1 MSLLAL
7 GVNHQTAS
15 VDMRE
20 RISFTPCD
28 VSGAITGI
36 RKEKLANEV
45 VMLSTCNRTELYL
58 AEASRPQ
65 RVLEWLADN
74 RQVSLP
80 QLQNHSYLY
89 ENQAVSKHLFRV
101 ATGLDSLALGE
112 PQILGQ
118 IKAAYQTALDNNSV
132 KQTLNRLF
140 QEAFYVAKNIR
151 SDTKL
156 GENSISIAYAA
167 VKLSE
172 QFFGD
177 YKPLTALI
185 IGAGQTGE
193 LAAKNLHKKGVGK
206 ILIANRT
213 LSKAQE
219 LALQLDGYAM
229 TLGQIESHIH
239 EADIIVSATG
249 RGDFTVTAPMIADKQ
264 QQRRQRMQLLLD
276 LAVPRDIDPAVSEL
290 TNTYLFGVD
299 SLQNIIEKNQHLRE
313 QAAIQAEALVDDYN
327 KHFCDWLQ
335 LRQHHHLIKHVHQ
348 MAQTEKE
355 QLTEKAM
362 KQLAKGE
369 SPEQVIN
376 ELAMR
381 LTKKLTHH
389 PSLLIRQ
396 ACEQGNSELLESF
409 RSIYHFD

>member
-1 MSLLAL
+1 MSLLTL
-7 GVNHQTAS
+7 GVNHQTAD

-20 RISFTPCD
+20 RVSFAADD
-28 VSGAITGI
+28 VSNAITAI
-36 RKEKLANEV
+36 RGERLADEV

-58 AEASRPQ
+58 ADVPKPQ
-65 RVLEWLADN
+65 SVVEWLADN
-74 RQVSLP
+74 RKVSLP
-80 QLQNHSYLY
+80 QLQHHAYLY
-89 ENQAVSKHLFRV
+89 EDQAASKHLFRV
-101 ATGLDSLALGE
+101 ATGLDSIALGE

-118 IKAAYQTALDNNSV
+118 IKAAYQTAIDNNGV

-177 YKPLTALI
+177 YQPLTALV

-193 LAAKNLHKKGVGK
+193 LAAKTLHKKGIGK

-229 TLGQIESHIH
+229 SLSQIESHIH
-239 EADIIVSATG
+239 EADIIISATG
-249 RGDFTVTAPMIADKQ
+249 RGDFTVTAAMIKSKQ
-264 QQRRQRMQLLLD
+264 KQRRQRMQLLLD
-276 LAVPRDIDPAVSEL
+276 LAVPRDIDPTARDLS
-290 TNTYLFGVD
+290 NTYLFGVD
-299 SLQNIIEKNQHLRE
+299 DLQSIIDRNQHLRE
-313 QAAIQAEALVDDYN
+313 QAAEQAETLVDDYN

-335 LRQHHHLIKHVHQ
+335 LRKHHHLIKSVHQ
-348 MAQTEKE
+348 FAQTEKE
-355 QLTEKAM
+355 KLTEQAM
-362 KQLAKGE
+362 KRLAQGDN
-369 SPEQVIN
+369 PEQVLS
-376 ELAMR
+376 ELATR

-396 ACEQGNSELLESF
+396 ASEQGNTDLLQSVQ
-409 RSIYHFD
+409 SIYHFD